1 MYHEQ
6 NHCGGGLYLEG
17 LTVSVNYADFLDE
30 TLSRN
35 LDHFDEF
42 AVVTAADDRATQAVC
57 QRHGV
62 ICVKTDVHREDPLL
76 YEVEGT
82 NYDP

>member
-1 MYHEQ
+1 MYHGQ
-6 NHCGGGLYLEG
+6 HSSGGGMYLEG
-17 LTVSVNYADFLDE
+17 VTVSVNYADFLDE